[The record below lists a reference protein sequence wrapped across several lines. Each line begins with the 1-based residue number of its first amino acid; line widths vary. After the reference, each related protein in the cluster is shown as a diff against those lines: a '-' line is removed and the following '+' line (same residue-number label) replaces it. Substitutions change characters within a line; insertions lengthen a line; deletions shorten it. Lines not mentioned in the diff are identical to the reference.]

1 MGVGETVVKTYAEDI
16 YASRP
21 YNGSNANSWYENGVG
36 LANQVENRLV
46 WVKSRSHATKHWWFD
61 TVRGANSGLSSG
73 NNDAVTTTAADVW
86 ANNNF
91 QTNGFVTGYGNDTG
105 ASGREYASWT
115 FGTAPGFFDIVSYTG
130 DGSASRQIS
139 HSLGSVPGMI
149 IIKDLTQNH
158 DWKVYH
164 RSLNGGENPA
174 QKNLTLNSQATE
186 DWGSNIFANT
196 DPTASVFS
204 VGDNSYVNNNGNN
217 YIAYLFAGGP
227 SLDATAKSV
236 EFNGTNQA
244 LSLASSSDFA
254 YGTGDFTVEMWVKP
268 NDATPGYFC
277 DHGSDNFSFGMQS
290 NYFFYYNGSAG
301 FQTPIEAKYLVGKW
315 NHVAACRSSGT
326 TRMFLNG
333 SQVSSF
339 SDTNNFSS
347 QIFTI
352 GAYGPQNT
360 NTFFNGKISN
370 VRVVKGQALY
380 TTSFTPSISP
390 LTTTSQGATAS
401 NVKLLCCNN
410 ASTTGSTVTPGTIT
424 AHNSPPVRADVPFD
438 DVAASKFGA
447 SGSEQ
452 MIKAGSYIGN
462 GDDNEDIDIHLGWE
476 PQFLLVKQT
485 TVSTGNWQLIDTAT
499 TWPVQGYWETIRP
512 NRNDMAAVDNTDTGI
527 ELTPHGFKVVKNW
540 GNFNTDGET
549 HIYLAIRRADAYVG
563 KPITLGSDVFSVTGG
578 QGSGVEPTYSS
589 RGSTSAAKSI
599 FPVDFAFEK
608 DKLYTG
614 NWQIGSRLGGQRS
627 MVINTNAN
635 ETTDSNFNWDYKLG
649 WNSGGHA
656 SERTSWMW
664 RRHEGIDVVY
674 YTGRSPESLQE
685 IPHGLNQVPEM
696 MWLKRRGNS
705 NSRIVYH
712 IGLNG
717 GTNPEDYYIV
727 MGGQDPEASGT
738 YYDAPTSTHFKV
750 TNGSV
755 NGNGDTYQAILFA
768 SVTGVSKV
776 TYWAGDDSGSRAI
789 SFGFQPRF
797 VIIRIITDNGYWGVW
812 DSHRGFTKRLR
823 MDGTWAEDTQN
834 WFTAGTDGITLTSAS
849 DVNASG
855 ENYICYAHA

>member
-1 MGVGETVVKTYAEDI
+1 MTPFQQMLMGVGETVVKTYAEDI

-326 TRMFLNG
+326 T
-333 SQVSSF
+333 
-339 SDTNNFSS
+339 
-347 QIFTI
+347 
-352 GAYGPQNT
+352 
-360 NTFFNGKISN
+360 
-370 VRVVKGQALY
+370 
-380 TTSFTPSISP
+380 
-390 LTTTSQGATAS
+390 
-401 NVKLLCCNN
+401 
-410 ASTTGSTVTPGTIT
+410 
-424 AHNSPPVRADVPFD
+424 
-438 DVAASKFGA
+438 
-447 SGSEQ
+447 
-452 MIKAGSYIGN
+452 
-462 GDDNEDIDIHLGWE
+462 
-476 PQFLLVKQT
+476 
-485 TVSTGNWQLIDTAT
+485 
-499 TWPVQGYWETIRP
+499 
-512 NRNDMAAVDNTDTGI
+512 
-527 ELTPHGFKVVKNW
+527 
-540 GNFNTDGET
+540 
-549 HIYLAIRRADAYVG
+549 
-563 KPITLGSDVFSVTGG
+563 
-578 QGSGVEPTYSS
+578 
-589 RGSTSAAKSI
+589 
-599 FPVDFAFEK
+599 
-608 DKLYTG
+608 
-614 NWQIGSRLGGQRS
+614 
-627 MVINTNAN
+627 
-635 ETTDSNFNWDYKLG
+635 
-649 WNSGGHA
+649 
-656 SERTSWMW
+656 
-664 RRHEGIDVVY
+664 
-674 YTGRSPESLQE
+674 
-685 IPHGLNQVPEM
+685 
-696 MWLKRRGNS
+696 
-705 NSRIVYH
+705 
-712 IGLNG
+712 
-717 GTNPEDYYIV
+717 
-727 MGGQDPEASGT
+727 
-738 YYDAPTSTHFKV
+738 
-750 TNGSV
+750 
-755 NGNGDTYQAILFA
+755 
-768 SVTGVSKV
+768 
-776 TYWAGDDSGSRAI
+776 
-789 SFGFQPRF
+789 
-797 VIIRIITDNGYWGVW
+797 
-812 DSHRGFTKRLR
+812 
-823 MDGTWAEDTQN
+823 
-834 WFTAGTDGITLTSAS
+834 
-849 DVNASG
+849 
-855 ENYICYAHA
+855 